1 MTDAFLSESAIEAVA
16 LDWLGLLG
24 WTVLHGP
31 DVAPD
36 TPNAERA
43 DYGEV
48 VLHGRLRSALARLNP
63 DLPDDALEDALRR
76 LTRPAGATIE
86 ARNRDFH
93 RMVVAGLTVEYPD
106 ADGRI
111 RGAQVRVLDFDE
123 PQGNDWLAV
132 NQFTVVENRHE
143 RRPDI
148 LLFVNGLPLAVIEL
162 KNPADENATI
172 HTAFKQLQTYKA
184 EIPSLFAFNA
194 ALIVS
199 DGLEAR
205 IGPLTAGW
213 EWFKRWRTIAG
224 EALADPSLPQ
234 LRVLLEGVC
243 DPRRLLALVRDFVVF
258 EDDGGGALVKKMA
271 GYHQFHAV
279 QTAVGETL
287 RAAALQQAVADDDAQ
302 GRPESGRQPGGD
314 RGDRRIGVVWHTQ
327 GSGKSLT
334 MAFYAGRII
343 GEPAMANPT
352 VVVLTDR
359 NDLDDQLF
367 TTFSRCADLLRQPPA
382 QAESRADLR
391 TKLAVESGGVVF
403 TTIQKFFPEEK
414 GDRHPQ
420 LSSRRNIVVIADEAH
435 RSQYDFIDGYARH
448 MRDAL
453 PNASFIGFTGTPI
466 ELADASTRAVFG
478 DHISVYDIQR
488 AVDDEATVPIYYESR
503 LAKLA
508 LDETERPQIDAG
520 FEEVTEGE
528 EADRREKLKTKW
540 AQLEAV
546 VGAKKR
552 VTLIARDIV
561 EHFESR
567 TDAMDGKAMVVCMSR
582 RICIDLYRELVRLRP
597 AWRDDDDSRGA
608 LKVVM
613 TGQAS
618 DPPDWQTHIGNKARR
633 EALAKR
639 FRNPTDPLRMVLVR
653 DMWLTGFDA
662 PSLHTMYVDKP
673 MRGHGLMQAIA
684 RVNRVFR
691 DKPGGLVVDYLGLAH
706 ELKRALATYTESGG
720 KGQTA
725 LDKEQAV
732 RVMLEKYE
740 VCCGLF
746 HGFDRTAWT
755 TGSPADRL
763 NLLPAALEHILAQED
778 GKARCLKAVRELSQA
793 FALAVPHPETVRIRD
808 DVSLFQHVRAALSKR
823 TGPSPRSDEEL
834 DHAVR
839 QIVSRAVASDGVV
852 DIFAAAGLKKPDV
865 SVLSEDFLREVRGMR
880 RRNLAVELLKKL
892 LKGELATRRRK
903 NVVQAR
909 SFAEMLEQTIRR
921 YQNRAVEAAQVIEE
935 LIGLAREMREA
946 NARGEALGLSDDEL
960 AFYDALGVN
969 DSAVRVL
976 GDETLRHIARELVE
990 TVRNN
995 LTIDWTRREN
1005 VRANLR
1011 RLVKRVLRKHGYPPD
1026 KQESA
1031 TRTVLEQAAVLS
1043 EGWAAQQS

>member
-1 MTDAFLSESAIEAVA
+1 MADAPLSESTVEAVA
-16 LDWLGLLG
+16 LEWLASLG
-24 WTVLHGP
+24 WTVLHSP
-31 DVAPD
+31 DISPD
-36 TPNAERA
+36 TPNAARA

-63 DLPDDALEDALRR
+63 DLPDDALDDALRR
-76 LTRPAGATIE
+76 LTRPTGATLE

-93 RMVVAGLTVEYPD
+93 RMLVAGVTVEYAD
-106 ADGRI
+106 ADGRV
-111 RGAQVRVLDFDE
+111 RGGQVRVLDFDDPE
-123 PQGNDWLAV
+123 HNDWLAV

-148 LLFVNGLPLAVIEL
+148 VLFVNGLPLAVIEL
-162 KNPADENATI
+162 KNPAAENATI
-172 HTAFKQLQTYKA
+172 HTAFQQLQTYRA

-199 DGLEAR
+199 DGVEAR
-205 IGPLTAGW
+205 IGTLTAGW

-224 EALADPSLPQ
+224 ETVAAPSLPQ
-234 LRVLLEGVC
+234 LRVLLEGAC
-243 DPRRLLALVRDFVVF
+243 DPGRLLALVRDFLVF
-258 EDDGGGALVKKMA
+258 EDDGSGALVKKMA

-279 QTAVGETL
+279 QTAVAETL
-287 RAAALQQAVADDDAQ
+287 RAAALQQAVADGDAH
-302 GRPESGRQPGGD
+302 GRPESGRQPGGA

-334 MAFYAGRII
+334 MAFYAGRIVR
-343 GEPAMANPT
+343 EPAMANPT

-367 TTFSRCADLLRQPPA
+367 TTFSRCADLLRQLPV
-382 QAESRADLR
+382 QAEGRADLR
-391 TKLAVESGGVVF
+391 AKLAVESGGVVF

-414 GDRHPQ
+414 GDRHPR

-488 AVDDEATVPIYYESR
+488 AVDDKATVPIHYESR
-503 LAKLA
+503 LAALA
-508 LDETERPQIDAG
+508 LDETERPRIDAG

-528 EADRREKLKTKW
+528 EAARREKLKTKW

-552 VTLIARDIV
+552 VALIARDIV
-561 EHFESR
+561 E
-567 TDAMDGKAMVVCMSR
+567 

-597 AWRDDDDSRGA
+597 AWGDDDDTRGA

-618 DPPDWQTHIGNKARR
+618 DPPDWQTHIGNNARR

-639 FRNPTDPLRMVLVR
+639 FRDPDDPLRMVLVR

-725 LDKEQAV
+725 VDKEQAV
-732 RVMLEKYE
+732 RVLLEKYE

-746 HGFDRTAWT
+746 HGFDRSAWT
-755 TGSPADRL
+755 TGSAADRL
-763 NLLPAALEHILAQED
+763 NLLPAALEHVLAQED
-778 GKARCLKAVRELSQA
+778 GKARCLMAVRELSQA
-793 FALAVPHPETVRIRD
+793 FALAVPHRETVRIRD
-808 DVSLFQHVRAALSKR
+808 DVSLFQHIRAALSKR
-823 TGPSPRSDEEL
+823 TGPGPKSDEEL
-834 DHAVR
+834 DPRGAADRLAGRGFGRRRGHFRRGGAEDAGRFGPVRGLPARSARHAATEPR
-839 QIVSRAVASDGVV
+839 GR
-852 DIFAAAGLKKPDV
+852 AAGEAVEGRAGDPAAEERRTGALVRRDAGADDPTLPEPCGGGGAGDRGV
-865 SVLSEDFLREVRGMR
+865 DRSGPRDAGGQRPRREVRAIR
-880 RRNLAVELLKKL
+880 RRTGVLRCARRQRQR
-892 LKGELATRRRK
+892 GAGARRRG
-903 NVVQAR
+903 AAGHR
-909 SFAEMLEQTIRR
+909 P
-921 YQNRAVEAAQVIEE
+921 RA
-935 LIGLAREMREA
+935 G
-946 NARGEALGLSDDEL
+946 
-960 AFYDALGVN
+960 
-969 DSAVRVL
+969 
-976 GDETLRHIARELVE
+976 
-990 TVRNN
+990 
-995 LTIDWTRREN
+995 
-1005 VRANLR
+1005 
-1011 RLVKRVLRKHGYPPD
+1011 
-1026 KQESA
+1026 
-1031 TRTVLEQAAVLS
+1031 
-1043 EGWAAQQS
+1043 